1 MNLPESLPARMYLL
15 AFDTDKDRLTSRSQL
30 GLVLRAAALADLYLT
45 GRLTDVRGRASA
57 VRGEPTGDPVLD
69 DLLAQIAAHRPRPW
83 HRWVGRQ
90 ERAIVRAVREQLA
103 DGRHLTVEH
112 RAILPDRV
120 RPRDRHAVK
129 GYADSVRTALRR
141 SAARADPRTAA
152 VLALAARGEIRTVV
166 SRRERREYR
175 QRLDELAVYTGP
187 VADALKKALR
197 SKRAA
202 TASAGG

>member
-15 AFDTDKDRLTSRSQL
+15 AFDTDKDRLASRSQL
-30 GLVLRAAALADLYLT
+30 GLVLRAAALTDLYLA
-45 GRLTDVRGRASA
+45 GRLTDVQGKASA
-57 VRGEPTGDPVLD
+57 AHGEPIGDPLLD
-69 DLLAQIAAHRPRPW
+69 DLLAQIAGHRPRAW

-90 ERAIVRAVREQLA
+90 ERGTIRAVREQLEA
-103 DGRHLTVEH
+103 GHHLTVER

-120 RPRDRHAVK
+120 RPRDRRAVK
-129 GYADSVRTALRR
+129 QYADQVRTALHQ
-141 SAARADPRTAA
+141 SAARTDARTAS
-152 VLALAARGEIRTVV
+152 VLALAARGEVKTVV
-166 SRRERREYR
+166 SRRERREHR

-202 TASAGG
+202 AASAGG